1 MTACMSRYGHVNIDT
16 TAAERRAK
24 VAINVDYHNRCK
36 KLDEVFASDVVG
48 DGTTGIMGP
57 FEAAQRFLTGQVI
70 PLVVGAF

>member
-1 MTACMSRYGHVNIDT
+1 MHVTIGHVNIDT

-24 VAINVDYHNRCK
+24 AINVNYHNRFK

-57 FEAAQRFLTGQVI
+57 CEAAQNGSLQVR
-70 PLVVGAF
+70 